1 MSTLTPFAYGD
12 HPVRVVTIAGEPW
25 FVLADLV
32 SVLGFARSASAVS
45 ERLDDGVRQ
54 TYPILDSLGRT
65 QQATIVSEA
74 GMYEVVIRSDKP
86 EAAQFR
92 RWITTEVLPAIR
104 KHGGYLTL
112 EATEAALTDPDFII
126 RLATS
131 LKEERAIRAEA
142 EALAEDRRARLA
154 LVEPKA
160 LAFDRW
166 LSSNVNYS
174 VETVAKAIAASG
186 VPMGRQRL
194 FAYMADLGW
203 IYRGDRAMWTPYQSQ
218 LETGRLAVKLS
229 AVTNDRTGELFATT
243 TVRITPKGARDLAV
257 KLGALPESVAEALD
271 DAA

>member
-25 FVLADLV
+25 FVLTDLC
-32 SVLGFARSASAVS
+32 SVLGLTNPRMVAARLPDDMKGVS
-45 ERLDDGVRQ
+45 QID
-54 TYPILDSLGRT
+54 TLGGK
-65 QQATIVSEA
+65 QSMTIVSEA

-92 RWITTEVLPAIR
+92 RWITSEVLPAIR

-112 EATEAALTDPDFII
+112 EATEAALTDPAFII

-142 EALAEDRRARLA
+142 ELLAEERRARLA

-203 IYRGDRAMWTPYQSQ
+203 IYRGDRSMWTPYQSQ
-218 LETGRLAVKLS
+218 LETGRLAVKLA
-229 AVTNDRTGELFATT
+229 AVTNDRTGELFSTT

-271 DAA
+271 EAA

>member
-1 MSTLTPFAYGD
+1 MTTLTPFAYGD
-12 HPVRVVTIAGEPW
+12 HPVRVVTIDSEPW
-25 FVLADLV
+25 FVLADLCRVLNIREV
-32 SVLGFARSASAVS
+32 SIVRR
-45 ERLDDGVRQ
+45 RLDDALCL
-54 TYPILDSLGRT
+54 THPITDSFGRI

-142 EALAEDRRARLA
+142 EALAEERRARLA
-154 LVEPKA
+154 MVEPKA

-203 IYRGDRAMWTPYQSQ
+203 IYRGDRSMWTPYQSQ
-218 LETGRLAVKLS
+218 LETGRLAVKLA
-229 AVTNDRTGELFATT
+229 AVTNDRTGELFSTT

-257 KLGALPESVAEALD
+257 KLGALPEMVAEVLD
-271 DAA
+271 EAA